1 LLAAELDSVDDDSL
15 PLELALVEVSEP
27 VVGLL
32 EVVVDS
38 VALEELDALVPAD
51 DAARFA
57 AAVFAAARAVAAF
70 FAAAALAAARRWAA
84 VCVTEAPAALVLAA
98 VAVCLAERAG
108 SCPEA
113 SCT

>member
-57 AAVFAAARAVAAF
+57 AAF

-84 VCVTEAPAALVLAA
+84 VCVTEAPAALVLPA